1 MITAEK
7 LCIKCSHVNLSRR
20 VDPRDI
26 IEFAKFHVKEALKAA
41 SNTSLSPTYGLTKER
56 DDVDKNRILNSYPLE
71 NIK

>member
-26 IEFAKFHVKEALKAA
+26 IEFAKFHVKEALRESFITSIDYLNGGVDMEEYEKAI
-41 SNTSLSPTYGLTKER
+41 K
-56 DDVDKNRILNSYPLE
+56 DSYPLE

>member
-26 IEFAKFHVKEALKAA
+26 IEFTKFHVKEALRESFIA
-41 SNTSLSPTYGLTKER
+41 SIDYLNGG
-56 DDVDKNRILNSYPLE
+56 VDMDEYEKVIKDSYPLE